1 MHQFLV
7 YGSINMLSKNIT
19 TIKKN
24 KQALLEDSR
33 EVGLEIYTEKTEY
46 MVTFHHQNAGQN
58 HNFW

>member
-1 MHQFLV
+1 
-7 YGSINMLSKNIT
+7 MLSKNIN